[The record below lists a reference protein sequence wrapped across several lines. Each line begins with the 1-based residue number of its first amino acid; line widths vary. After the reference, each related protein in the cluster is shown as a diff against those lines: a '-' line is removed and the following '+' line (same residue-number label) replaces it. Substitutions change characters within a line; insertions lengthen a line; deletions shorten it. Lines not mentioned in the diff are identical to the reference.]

1 VRGTFEL
8 VASRDLEPLPTT
20 DSRGSGRAGRS
31 PSARVPVLCAV
42 AVTTALVA
50 AAAAQSSTTR
60 RLESPSRTEISRAST
75 PIVDKQVSAAS
86 VGAVAPAGY
95 WGGQYRTAAGELV
108 TIYASNSY
116 PVDPALGQRWADFL
130 ASLIHGPEISTV
142 TVLLATSTEIARAC
156 GADAVACY
164 SPQGAVLYT
173 PGEDPGSDLSA
184 EAVITHEYGHHV
196 AANRSNAPWSAL
208 DWGPKR
214 WASAMQV
221 CASTRSGQLFPG
233 AEDARHY
240 TLNPGEG
247 WAETYRVL
255 NERNAGLPEAPWQI
269 VTQALYPTA
278 AALTAAQQDVT
289 SPWQAATTAKQTGAL
304 SRTKKTRT
312 FTVATPLDGT
322 LKMTVR
328 HSAGMRLSVDVFAT
342 STRAAHVVSAGV
354 VSRSFNNCGTRIYRV
369 TITDLAGRGSVSLT
383 VAKP

>member
-1 VRGTFEL
+1 
-8 VASRDLEPLPTT
+8 
-20 DSRGSGRAGRS
+20 
-31 PSARVPVLCAV
+31 
-42 AVTTALVA
+42 VA

-60 RLESPSRTEISRAST
+60 RLDIPQRTQISRAAT
-75 PIVDKQVSAAS
+75 PIVDKEVAAS
-86 VGAVAPAGY
+86 SVSAVAPAGY
-95 WGGQYRTAAGELV
+95 WGGQYQTAAGESV

-130 ASLIHGPEISTV
+130 GSLVHGSEISTV
-142 TVLLATSTEIARAC
+142 TVLLATAAQISRVC

-173 PGEDPGSDLSA
+173 PGEDPGTDLSA

-196 AANRSNAPWSAL
+196 AANRSDAPWSAL
-208 DWGPKR
+208 DYGPKR

-221 CASTRSGQLFPG
+221 CARTRSGELFPG
-233 AEDARHY
+233 AEDAQHY

-255 NERNAGLPEAPWQI
+255 NERKAGLAEAPWQI

-278 AALTAAQQDVT
+278 SALAAAEQDVT
-289 SPWQAATTAKQTGAL
+289 SPWQAATTTTQTGAL

-312 FTVATPLDGT
+312 FTFTTPLDGT
-322 LKMTVR
+322 LKLTLK
-328 HSAGMRLSVDVFAT
+328 HSAGMRLSVDVFAS
-342 STRAAHVVSAGV
+342 STRIAHVVTAGV
-354 VSRSFNNCGTRIYRV
+354 VSRSLTVCGTRTSRVRV
-369 TITDLAGRGSVSLT
+369 TELAGRGSVSLS

>member
-1 VRGTFEL
+1 
-8 VASRDLEPLPTT
+8 
-20 DSRGSGRAGRS
+20 
-31 PSARVPVLCAV
+31 
-42 AVTTALVA
+42 VA

-60 RLESPSRTEISRAST
+60 RLDIPQRTQISRAAT
-75 PIVDKQVSAAS
+75 PIVDKEVAAPSVS
-86 VGAVAPAGY
+86 AVAPAGY
-95 WGGQYRTAAGELV
+95 WGGQYQTAAGESV

-130 ASLIHGPEISTV
+130 GSLVHGSEISTV
-142 TVLLATSTEIARAC
+142 TVLLATAAQISRVC

-173 PGEDPGSDLSA
+173 PGEDPGTDLSA

-196 AANRSNAPWSAL
+196 AANRSDAPWSAL
-208 DWGPKR
+208 DYGPKR

-221 CASTRSGQLFPG
+221 CARTRSGELFPG
-233 AEDARHY
+233 AEDAQHY

-255 NERNAGLPEAPWQI
+255 NERKAGLAEAPWQI

-278 AALTAAQQDVT
+278 SGLAAAEQDVT
-289 SPWQAATTAKQTGAL
+289 SPWQAATTTTQTGAL

-312 FTVATPLDGT
+312 FTFTTPLDGT
-322 LKMTVR
+322 LKLTLK
-328 HSAGMRLSVDVFAT
+328 HSAGMRLSVDVFAS
-342 STRAAHVVSAGV
+342 STRIAHVVTAGV
-354 VSRSFNNCGTRIYRV
+354 VSRSLTVCGTRTSRVRV
-369 TITDLAGRGSVSLT
+369 TELAGRGSVSLS